1 MKKRVFTQGV
11 TIFTAPEMY
20 EEMKRISDEQGI
32 SLSQLFRD
40 LVSDHLESI
49 KAEKISRLKEE

>member
-11 TIFTAPEMY
+11 TIFTTTGMY

-49 KAEKISRLKEE
+49 KTEKIRRLKEE